1 MQTIVLVVYISTVI
15 KRLFSTFKYT
25 VSVIV
30 TVTVGYDTNKLI
42 YYCI

>member
-15 KRLFSTFKYT
+15 IKLIMFSTFKYT

-30 TVTVGYDTNKLI
+30 TDKVI
-42 YYCI
+42 S

>member
-1 MQTIVLVVYISTVI
+1 MQTIVLVVKLPVM

-30 TVTVGYDTNKLI
+30 TAGNKLI
-42 YYCI
+42 YYSI

>member
-15 KRLFSTFKYT
+15 KLIMFSTFKYT

-30 TVTVGYDTNKLI
+30 PVG
-42 YYCI
+42 